1 MSTDKEFYDLLDT
14 IAAEQTFT
22 FDIGIASE
30 PVTTVTC
37 KQLTTLQLKDLVK
50 SAVDSP
56 LTQSIFSSTVAKIF
70 KDSLVVA
77 PGYHLNVLDRLL
89 FILETRIQSFSQ
101 TKEVEHEGKTITVD
115 FKKVATKLKEQVKSN
130 KDKFSVSSATDG
142 NITVEFGI
150 PLLETEVQLNEEV
163 YKDVEIDV
171 QNTEQLRKI
180 IGEAFINEIAK
191 SIYSVTSK
199 DKVMNFSGRTFKQR
213 LKLVESLPASLI
225 QKVITYIEQYKKVIE
240 SSITVNGYVIPI
252 DSSLFSLR

>member
-1 MSTDKEFYDLLDT
+1 MSTDKEFYDLLNS
-14 IAAEQTFT
+14 IAEEQTFS
-22 FDIGIASE
+22 FDIGVASE

-56 LTQSIFSSTVAKIF
+56 LTQSNFNSTVAKIF
-70 KDSLVVA
+70 KDSLITA
-77 PGYHLNVLDRLL
+77 PGYHLDVLDRLL

-142 NITVEFGI
+142 NITVAFGI
-150 PLLETEVQLNEEV
+150 PLLETEIQLNEEL
-163 YKDVEIDV
+163 YKDTEIDV

-180 IGEAFINEIAK
+180 IGEAFINELAK
-191 SIYSVTSK
+191 SVHSVTSK
-199 DKVMNFSGRTFKQR
+199 DKVIVLGNRPFKQR

-225 QKVITYIEQYKKVIE
+225 QKVIAYIEQYKKIIE
-240 SSITVNGYVIPI
+240 NSLTVNGYLIPI
-252 DSSLFSLR
+252 DSTLFSLR